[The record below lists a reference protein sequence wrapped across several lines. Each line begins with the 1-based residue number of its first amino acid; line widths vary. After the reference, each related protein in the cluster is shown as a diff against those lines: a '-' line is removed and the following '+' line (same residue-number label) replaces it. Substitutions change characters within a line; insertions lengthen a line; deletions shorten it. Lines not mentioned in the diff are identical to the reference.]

1 MRRQETIPSL
11 DAIIWLGLPRSLI
24 LGALI
29 VHGGPVYGTQAP
41 VIENFL
47 RVIATCGDNNRK
59 SFSVREAGVVL
70 SRLHL
75 LSYINK
81 E

>member
-1 MRRQETIPSL
+1 M
-11 DAIIWLGLPRSLI
+11 
-24 LGALI
+24 
-29 VHGGPVYGTQAP
+29 HGGPVYGTQAP

-70 SRLHL
+70 SRLLL
-75 LSYINK
+75 LSYDIYK
-81 E
+81 QRIVARIFFTFKAFIKVCG